1 MKRPPGRPKKNLG
14 ASCNACARR
23 AQQLTDE
30 QVGQLVQQTRSRT
43 KAARTQAAPS
53 ACASTSKAPSSSS
66 SSSSSEVSKESASSR
81 DGGLKKQIFGE
92 GQQRRR
98 ALEQRASS

>member
-1 MKRPPGRPKKNLG
+1 LRTQSKLK
-14 ASCNACARR
+14 A

-30 QVGQLVQQTRSRT
+30 QVGQLVWQTRSRT

-66 SSSSSEVSKESASSR
+66 SSSGIEKSEKSASIS
-81 DGGLKKQIFGE
+81 D
-92 GQQRRR
+92 
-98 ALEQRASS
+98 SV